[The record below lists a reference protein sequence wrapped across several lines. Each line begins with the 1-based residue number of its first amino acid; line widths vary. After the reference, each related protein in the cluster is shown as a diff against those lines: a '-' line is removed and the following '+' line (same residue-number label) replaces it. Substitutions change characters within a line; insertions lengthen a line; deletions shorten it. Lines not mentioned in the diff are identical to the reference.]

1 MNDTVFFLMS
11 TTSNVVILK
20 IIFMQFQLASIRI
33 EIGDKSCDLVADF
46 NSYLGVTFKKPVY
59 FHIQLK
65 CFPILVY
72 LYSEKEINILKIVFS
87 ENCVKYV
94 NLA

>member
-1 MNDTVFFLMS
+1 
-11 TTSNVVILK
+11 
-20 IIFMQFQLASIRI
+20 MQFKLPSSRI

-94 NLA
+94 NLAWCLNNFNVQKI

>member
-1 MNDTVFFLMS
+1 MNDTIFFLMS
-11 TTSNVVILK
+11 TTSNVVIIK
-20 IIFMQFQLASIRI
+20 ILFMQFQLASSRI

>member
-1 MNDTVFFLMS
+1 
-11 TTSNVVILK
+11 
-20 IIFMQFQLASIRI
+20 MQFQLASSRI

-72 LYSEKEINILKIVFS
+72 LYSEKEINTKDSFLRELCQIRQSSLMFKQ
-87 ENCVKYV
+87 
-94 NLA
+94 L

>member
-1 MNDTVFFLMS
+1 MTLSFFLCGLSLNVNDTVFFLMS

-20 IIFMQFQLASIRI
+20 IIFMQFQLASTRI

-46 NSYLGVTFKKPVY
+46 NSYFEVTFKKPAY

-65 CFPILVY
+65 FFPIWY
-72 LYSEKEINILKIVFS
+72 IYILQRK
-87 ENCVKYV
+87 
-94 NLA
+94 